1 MNVGGVETAAV
12 YLSPQAITPLS
23 ASKEPIA
30 LALAARTDLT
40 ESAESNAA
48 SAAKAAQKAIKAVDA
63 ADKVGLNG
71 TDEKQRTRLLSDH
84 STAGAANVGR
94 VDVYV

>member
-1 MNVGGVETAAV
+1 MSVGGVETAAV

-30 LALAARTDLT
+30 LALAARTDLNEPT
-40 ESAESNAA
+40 ES
-48 SAAKAAQKAIKAVDA
+48 SALKAAEKAVKAVGA
-63 ADKVGLNG
+63 ADKAGLN
-71 TDEKQRTRLLSDH
+71 TQEKQRTPALSDQ
-84 STAGAANVGR
+84 STAGVAFAGR

>member
-1 MNVGGVETAAV
+1 MSVGGVETAAV

-30 LALAARTDLT
+30 LALAARPDLT
-40 ESAESNAA
+40 APTESSA
-48 SAAKAAQKAIKAVDA
+48 SKAAEKAVKAVGA
-63 ADKVGLNG
+63 ADKAGLNN
-71 TDEKQRTRLLSDH
+71 TQEKQRTPALSDQ
-84 STAGAANVGR
+84 STAGAAFAGR

>member
-1 MNVGGVETAAV
+1 MSVGGVETAVV

-30 LALAARTDLT
+30 LALAVRPKPEEHST
-40 ESAESNAA
+40 AA
-48 SAAKAAQKAIKAVDA
+48 ALKAAADEAVKAVGGV
-63 ADKVGLNG
+63 DKSSGGHL
-71 TDEKQRTRLLSDH
+71 EKQRSALSSKTD
-84 STAGAANVGR
+84 TAGVAFAGR

>member
-1 MNVGGVETAAV
+1 MSVGGVETAVV

-30 LALAARTDLT
+30 MALAVRPKLEEPSGATAL
-40 ESAESNAA
+40 
-48 SAAKAAQKAIKAVDA
+48 KAADQAVKAVGGV
-63 ADKVGLNG
+63 DKSGGGHL
-71 TDEKQRTRLLSDH
+71 EKQDTSRLSSRSD
-84 STAGAANVGR
+84 TVGAANAGR

>member
-30 LALAARTDLT
+30 LALAARTDLS
-40 ESAESNAA
+40 ESDGPGA
-48 SAAKAAQKAIKAVDA
+48 SKAADKAVKAVDA
-63 ADKVGLNG
+63 AAKSGLN
-71 TDEKQRTRLLSDH
+71 TQEKHRTPALSDQ
-84 STAGAANVGR
+84 STAGVAFAGR

>member
-1 MNVGGVETAAV
+1 MSVGGVETAAV

-30 LALAARTDLT
+30 LALAVRPNLS
-40 ESAESNAA
+40 EPSGA
-48 SAAKAAQKAIKAVDA
+48 SAAQAAEKGVKAVNGV
-63 ADKVGLNG
+63 DKANIQSQ
-71 TDEKQRTRLLSDH
+71 EKQQRGVIPTAQ
-84 STAGAANVGR
+84 STEGVSFAGT